1 MQLGLADDADLIAAE
16 HEQHVRAQHLDCG
29 IARIEKRV
37 EIGIQIAKPRNTCN
51 AAQLDQILAEDKI
64 IDPILAENALENEMV
79 EPGRANE
86 NIVTGSAEQKVVA
99 QSAGQRVVARQAEQG
114 IVADVAAQ
122 RVGKV
127 VAGQRGGSGNV
138 VQELFHVGR
147 EGVVA
152 IAVNR
157 VDAFVQQFD
166 HAVAHTDV
174 VTVVAEAASQHVGGA
189 VGVALQ
195 GVGQSV
201 AGSADG
207 GSTGQGNPFDVCPQR
222 PVGGAVND
230 IAAFVRQ
237 FNDAVAQAN
246 VVAVVADAARQHV
259 GGAVAVTAQ
268 SIGEFVAGSVDGG
281 TAVQS
286 QAFEIGAQCP
296 VDSAVDGIAAFTKKL
311 DDAVAQVIDGI
322 DVVAQAADQR
332 VGPEPTIQ
340 CVVAGQTQ
348 QGIVAGIATQ
358 RVGEIVAGQCCG
370 GGDIEEQF
378 FHIGRE
384 AVVTDAV
391 NRVDAFVRQFDHAVA
406 QADVVAVVA
415 EAASQH
421 VGRAVR
427 IALQRVGEFVA
438 GSVDDGAAGQ

>member
-79 EPGRANE
+79 EPGRADE

-207 GSTGQGNPFDVCPQR
+207 GSTGQGNPFDVCAQR
-222 PVGGAVND
+222 PVEGAVND
-230 IAAFVRQ
+230 IAAFVFQ
-237 FNDAVAQAN
+237 FDNAVA
-246 VVAVVADAARQHV
+246 H
-259 GGAVAVTAQ
+259 T
-268 SIGEFVAGSVDGG
+268 
-281 TAVQS
+281 
-286 QAFEIGAQCP
+286 
-296 VDSAVDGIAAFTKKL
+296 
-311 DDAVAQVIDGI
+311 
-322 DVVAQAADQR
+322 DVV
-332 VGPEPTIQ
+332 T
-340 CVVAGQTQ
+340 
-348 QGIVAGIATQ
+348 
-358 RVGEIVAGQCCG
+358 
-370 GGDIEEQF
+370 
-378 FHIGRE
+378 
-384 AVVTDAV
+384 
-391 NRVDAFVRQFDHAVA
+391 
-406 QADVVAVVA
+406 VVA
-415 EAASQH
+415 EAAGQNI
-421 VGRAVR
+421 G
-427 IALQRVGEFVA
+427 
-438 GSVDDGAAGQ
+438 GAAGVAVKNIREFIAAGVDGGVAGQVDAFKVCAQRPVDRAVDDIVAFTG